1 MAPRPSGRPKAQ
13 KPRDVR
19 VTIRLTEEEAD
30 HLYRIMRPGES
41 LAEVIRRCIAHDP
54 TRLFGGLFGQAQPDT
69 TEARIQR
76 ARRAARRA
84 NATPQPALEAH
95 LGKVLQE
102 AGEDLAID
110 TSSGPA

>member
-1 MAPRPSGRPKAQ
+1 MATRPPGRPHAQ

-30 HLYRIMRPGES
+30 HLYRTMQGEES
-41 LAEVIRRCIAHDP
+41 LAARIRRCIAHERMWHPED
-54 TRLFGGLFGQAQPDT
+54 LFRQSRRDT
-69 TEARIQR
+69 QEALVQR

-84 NATPQPALEAH
+84 NATPQPTLEAQ
-95 LGKVLQE
+95 LGKVIQE

-110 TSSGPA
+110 TARPPA